1 MHKLHNP
8 DNITKPAS
16 NYAQGVETASDLRH
30 LFVSG
35 QIGMAPD
42 GTIQQ
47 GFEAQCRTA
56 FDNIK
61 GVLASAGMGL
71 EDVVKL
77 TVFLTNPADIGAF
90 RGLRDEVMGDVRTAS
105 TLLIVAG
112 LASPDF
118 LVEIE
123 VNAAKA

>member
-8 DNITKPAS
+8 DTITKPAS
-16 NYAQGVETASDLRH
+16 NYAQGVETAADLRH

-90 RGLRDEVMGDVRTAS
+90 RAIRDEVMGGVRTAS

-123 VNAAKA
+123 VNAAKV

>member
-8 DNITKPAS
+8 DNIAKPAS
-16 NYAQGVETASDLRH
+16 NYAQGVETASGLRH

-35 QIGMAPD
+35 QIGVTPD
-42 GTIQQ
+42 GAIQQ

-56 FDNIK
+56 FDNIR
-61 GVLASAGMGL
+61 GVLAGAGMGL
-71 EDVVKL
+71 GDVVKL

-90 RGLRDEVMGDVRTAS
+90 RAIRDEVMGDVRTAS